1 MTEVCF
7 ECGSQDDI
15 HQHHVVPKV
24 LGGTRTIPLCV
35 VCHGKVHGKQLNHR
49 ELILAGQA
57 KARAAGKRWG
67 GADNTKN
74 IGKEEFV
81 RRTKEGQE
89 NARKSG
95 KTIGRNINS
104 QRGIPKK
111 VTEFQRSLVLSLS
124 ISVPRLSLETIAKQV
139 GLSRPTVTKIING
152 RKNESSSNGE

>member
-1 MTEVCF
+1 MEVCF
-7 ECGSQDDI
+7 ECGSDQDI
-15 HQHHVVPKV
+15 HQHHVVAKV
-24 LGGTRTIPLCV
+24 LGGTKTIPLCV
-35 VCHGKVHGKQLNHR
+35 ICHGKVHGKSLNHR

-111 VTEFQRSLVLSLS
+111 VTKDQENLVLSLS
-124 ISVPRLSLETIAKQV
+124 TMVPRLSLETIAQTV
-139 GLSRPTVTKIING
+139 GLSRPTVTKIIKG
-152 RKNESSSNGE
+152 RRDESSSNGE